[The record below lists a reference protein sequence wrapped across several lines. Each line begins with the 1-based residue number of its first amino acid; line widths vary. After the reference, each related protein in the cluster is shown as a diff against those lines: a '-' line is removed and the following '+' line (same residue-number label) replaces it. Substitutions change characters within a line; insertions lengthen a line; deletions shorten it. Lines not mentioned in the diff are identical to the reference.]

1 MLLKEYLLLNLGRII
16 AAEAQSW
23 REAMETRRRVD
34 ACRDLLAFWRPRV
47 VEANSRPGQLMAI
60 PIVSLHRFMGEVT
73 PAHFQ
78 DGLIAAAQRALADFG
93 ITAKP
98 QAAKAGLWV
107 ENRAICG
114 VATEVDKGVGSGL
127 LMIEV
132 NTPPRESAVT
142 MAELLGREVA
152 MDAVANAV
160 SYRFE
165 EEFGYQPAAQHPVA
179 YEESLR
185 SE

>member
-23 REAMETRRRVD
+23 REVMAVRRQAD
-34 ACRDLLAFWRPRV
+34 ASRDLLAFWRPRV
-47 VEANSRPGQLMAI
+47 VEAGARPGQLMAM
-60 PIVSLHRFMGEVT
+60 PVLSLHRFMGPLT

-93 ITAKP
+93 ITAQP
-98 QAAKAGLWV
+98 QAKKAGLWV

-114 VATEVDKGVGSGL
+114 VATEVNKGVGSGI

-132 NTPPRESAVT
+132 NTTPRETAVT
-142 MAELLGREVA
+142 MAELLGREVETG
-152 MDAVANAV
+152 AVANALA
-160 SYRFE
+160 YRFE
-165 EEFGYQPAAQHPVA
+165 EEFGYQQASQHPVA